1 MTYLPGDR
9 RVYVESK
16 GDLSVNISITWHT
29 YLVRVVSAV
38 AVSAGLQGTAVAQVV
53 DFDIES
59 NRTDEVLL
67 DIAEAG
73 KVQIVFSPA
82 VAQRTESPAV
92 RGRQTVQSALD
103 VALSATD
110 LEYEFRAKDFVI
122 VKERRNSRSDVL
134 AIDYGDGEAQRPAP
148 ILLTQPQSDTRQ
160 NSEPS
165 AAPGVGDMSEESF
178 EIITVTG
185 TRIKNMSPA
194 SPLIS
199 ISRQEI
205 DARGFNSIEEVL
217 RAVPQSYSGINS
229 GSHVDGSAPRN
240 SQGASVANLR
250 GLGIGSTLILVNGR
264 RIAASPAENSTFT
277 DISTIPFAA
286 IERVE
291 ILLDGA
297 SAAYGADAVGGV
309 VNFILK
315 KDYSGA
321 ETRMRYENSNADAH
335 SQTIEQ
341 LVGVNW
347 TSGNF
352 TGSLS
357 YTRSDPTT
365 PSGVGITTLDH
376 RDRGGRD
383 WRNPLFNALAP
394 ASFAGI
400 TIPGAPAG
408 TAICLLPVG
417 SGVGLDASDL
427 IYVSQEDF
435 DNQTGNYDLARPSSA
450 ALANSIVPDTRIVSA
465 SLSVTQAVSS
475 FLEFYAEGFYS
486 ERETIVQRGGYIVTG
501 VDVPVTNIYNTF
513 GQPVRTAYD
522 FTNEIAA
529 GIVRVPTDETEVAR
543 YAVNTGIEADLP
555 YRDWQVKFDI
565 GASEESI
572 TGSRI
577 NIYSFGVARAR
588 GADLAPA
595 AAFDAALADGLNLFG
610 GGTVQLSP
618 EQLADIVYDQ
628 DQGERISKLTSIE
641 LVGSGTLLNM
651 AGGALSLAAG
661 IDFRNEQ
668 LDNRNYQ
675 PAPLSFEGVFGVP
688 GGPEILPERD
698 LRAAFLELAIPFFG
712 ENNQRT
718 GLRELVLS
726 LQGRHENYEISGP
739 LGDVQIDLTTGG
751 LIFPEDTEVSYTEFS
766 PKIGITWRPVSSLK
780 TRATWSGGFQSPTL
794 PELYT
799 PTLVQPTFGF
809 DPLTGGFGPIA
820 QLVGGNSD
828 LQPQESETATVGFDY
843 TPSSLPGF
851 SFSATW
857 FRTEFNNQI
866 GLPSRSI
873 GALLFTNPEAFPQ
886 LITTTDQ
893 FVDVLGTE
901 VTLIDLRFGNIG
913 DAIVE
918 AIDFDVSYAF
928 DWGASELMVGLA
940 GTYTI
945 ESTLDFFNIANGELP
960 AEATATLTDSIE
972 ATNRGPDRLKL
983 YAYVNWRRDDW
994 NSNLYVRHTSDY
1006 DHFGPTGVG
1015 VSAAGAPRPGVV
1027 ASLDVS
1033 SYTTVDTQLAYDFDS
1048 DWSFRLGATN
1058 LFDKDFPFID
1068 VRLGADP
1075 SRVDFRRRVIYVAID
1090 KAFEF

>member
-1 MTYLPGDR
+1 MG
-9 RVYVESK
+9 K
-16 GDLSVNISITWHT
+16 SITRHT
-29 YLVRVVSAV
+29 VLVQIMLALVVSA
-38 AVSAGLQGTAVAQVV
+38 GWQGTAAAQVV
-53 DFDIES
+53 DFDIQS

-73 KVQIVFSPA
+73 EVQIVFSPV
-82 VAQRTESPAV
+82 VAQQTESPAV
-92 RGRQTVQSALD
+92 RGRQTVESALD
-103 VALSATD
+103 VALSETK
-110 LEYEFRAKDFVI
+110 LEYEFRAEDFVI
-122 VKERRNSRSDVL
+122 VKERGHRRTNAYAVDGGNNDV
-134 AIDYGDGEAQRPAP
+134 QRPTP
-148 ILLTQPQSDTRQ
+148 ILLAQLQNDSRRDTQSG
-160 NSEPS
+160 
-165 AAPGVGDMSEESF
+165 AASSVTEMPEE
-178 EIITVTG
+178 ELEVITVTG
-185 TRIKNMSPA
+185 TRIRNMSPA
-194 SPLIS
+194 SPLVS

-205 DARGFNSIEEVL
+205 DARGFNSVEEVL

-229 GSHVDGSAPRN
+229 SSHVDGSAPRN

-264 RIAASPAENSTFT
+264 RIAASPAESSTFT

-321 ETRMRYENSNADAH
+321 ETRVRYENSSADAH
-335 SQTIEQ
+335 SRTIEQ

-357 YTRSDPTT
+357 YTSNDPTT

-394 ASFAGI
+394 ASFVGI

-408 TAICLLPVG
+408 TAIGILPAG

-435 DNQTGNYDLARPSSA
+435 DNQTGDYNLARPSSA
-450 ALANSIVPDTRIVSA
+450 ALANSISPDTQIVSS
-465 SLSVTQAVSS
+465 SLSVTQTLSNALDV
-475 FLEFYAEGFYS
+475 YVEGFYS
-486 ERETIVQRGGYIVTG
+486 ERDTTVQRGGYEITG

-513 GQPVRTAYD
+513 GQPVRTSYD
-522 FTNEIAA
+522 FANEIAA
-529 GIVRVPTDETEVAR
+529 GIIRAPTDVSEVTR
-543 YAVNTGIEADLP
+543 YAINAGGEADLP
-555 YRDWQVKFDI
+555 YRDWQVKLDF

-572 TGSRI
+572 TGSRTD
-577 NIYSFGVARAR
+577 IYPFGADTAS

-595 AAFDAALADGLNLFG
+595 TAFDAALADGLNLFG
-610 GGTVQLSP
+610 DGTVQLSP
-618 EQLADIVYDQ
+618 EQLAGIVYDQ
-628 DQGERISKLTSIE
+628 DQGERISKLRSIE

-661 IDFRNEQ
+661 IDFRNEE

-688 GGPEILPERD
+688 DGPEILPERD
-698 LRAAFLELAIPFFG
+698 LQAAFLELAIPFFG
-712 ENNQRT
+712 ENNQRP

-726 LQGRHENYEISGP
+726 LQGRYENYEISGP
-739 LGDVQIDLTTGG
+739 LGNVQLDLMTGG
-751 LIFPEDTEVSYTEFS
+751 LIFPEETEVSYSEFS
-766 PKIGITWRPVSSLK
+766 PKIGVTWRPVSSLK
-780 TRATWSGGFQSPTL
+780 TRATWGEGFQSPTL

-799 PTLVQPTFGF
+799 PALVQPTFGF

-820 QLVGGNSD
+820 QMVGGNPD

-866 GLPSRSI
+866 GLPSFSI

-913 DAIVE
+913 DATVE
-918 AIDFDVSYAF
+918 AIDFDLSYAF

-945 ESTLDFFNIANGELP
+945 ESTLEFFNIANGELP
-960 AEATATLTDSIE
+960 AEATVSLTDSIE
-972 ATNRGPDRLKL
+972 ATNRGPDRLKA
-983 YAYVNWRRDDW
+983 YGYVNWRRGDW
-994 NSNLYVRHTSDY
+994 SSNLYVRHTSDY

-1015 VSAAGAPRPGVV
+1015 VAAAGAPRPGVV

-1033 SYTTVDTQLAYDFDS
+1033 SYTTVDTQVAYDFNS

-1058 LFDKDFPFID
+1058 LFDKDFPFVD
-1068 VRLGADP
+1068 VLLGADP

-1090 KAFEF
+1090 KTFEF